1 MEYAAGEFV
10 EFIDNSNERR
20 FGRIEAI
27 VSLLSRD
34 ADHPQDALKMS
45 RLLRHNE
52 LGIYCSRD
60 RSRRGHKELWMI
72 EEDYQI
78 TPPDHILGRVL
89 VWLEDLP
96 QPTSYD
102 FCVSEIL
109 YRNAATSR
117 LQIRPVNLRHRHPS
131 EYIVLP
137 NPSPF
142 RHMKVFK
149 FMIDIY
155 NDDFGTFRNVY
166 HSLGGI
172 YIQIGNMPF
181 NLRKQLKNHFIV
193 GFIPFGGH
201 FDDVMRPLLQELR
214 RLEKGVAMN
223 MNDET
228 VWVVASI
235 GLVTA
240 DMPQGNDL
248 CDVKKQ
254 GALYGCRNCLVPK
267 DRLTDNTFDRIRGAR
282 FHHVTNEYF
291 VQLQT
296 LIDQHVTKAEIDN
309 FTRRRGLRSRPGV
322 LSSLS

>member
-1 MEYAAGEFV
+1 VEYAVGEFV
-10 EFIDNSNERR
+10 EFIDNSNQRERR

-27 VSLLSRD
+27 VSLLLPQDS
-34 ADHPQDALKMS
+34 DHPQDALKMS
-45 RLLRHNE
+45 RLLRHDE
-52 LGIYCSRD
+52 LGIYCSHA

-78 TPPDHILGRVL
+78 IPPDHILGRVL
-89 VWLEDLP
+89 VWLKDLP
-96 QPTSYD
+96 QPTFYD
-102 FCVSEIL
+102 FYVSEIL
-109 YRNAATSR
+109 YRNATTNR
-117 LQIRPVNLRHRHPS
+117 LQIRAVNLRHRHPS
-131 EYIVLP
+131 EYVVAP
-137 NPSPF
+137 NPSPVGN
-142 RHMKVFK
+142 MKVFK

-214 RLEKGVAMN
+214 RLEKGIAMK

-228 VWVVASI
+228 VWVIALI

-254 GALYGCRNCLVPK
+254 GALYGCRNCLAPK
-267 DRLTDNTFDRIRGAR
+267 DRLTDNTFDWICGAR
-282 FHHVTNEYF
+282 FHHVTNEHF

-296 LIDQHVTKAEIDN
+296 LIDQGVTKVEINN
-309 FTRRRGLRSRPGV
+309 FARRYGL
-322 LSSLS
+322 